1 MGISEFRLR
10 LHWLSYRESLE
21 KLKPSR
27 GLFRNFQMCPHCE
40 RMGRHPVIERLNEA
54 GPVLSRSDGE
64 TFHLILGDRPI
75 SFPAEK
81 SSGRTEMKTAGFWYI
96 TERNGGNNA
105 FTQTVV
111 VILRKAPRGGAP
123 LLRHL
128 EMVADELSEKLA
140 KPEPLE
146 TLYEYEG
153 NRLHRVW

>member
-1 MGISEFRLR
+1 
-10 LHWLSYRESLE
+10 
-21 KLKPSR
+21 
-27 GLFRNFQMCPHCE
+27 
-40 RMGRHPVIERLNEA
+40 MGRHPVIERLNEA

-96 TERNGGNNA
+96 TERNGANNA